1 MDGQTVAVLSSE
13 AADEL
18 LRMLGENRAVLL
30 EGGTVEF
37 VTRHLAAGAPVV
49 VVVLGAEV
57 PAEPR
62 TARLSAN
69 SEYGG
74 KEKGFYSS
82 FTISIRGLKVAL
94 GHAFNECTILSPVR
108 IDRRT
113 SVQEFFRS
121 FQSVE
126 YD

>member
-57 PAEPR
+57 PAEAS
-62 TARLSAN
+62 TAQLSADG
-69 SEYGG
+69 EHDRVDEGH
-74 KEKGFYSS
+74 YSS
-82 FTISIRGLKVAL
+82 FTTSIRGLEVVSAHVPVSVLKA
-94 GHAFNECTILSPVR
+94 HLS
-108 IDRRT
+108 
-113 SVQEFFRS
+113 E
-121 FQSVE
+121 
-126 YD
+126 

>member
-13 AADEL
+13 VADEL
-18 LRMLGENRAVLL
+18 LRVLSENRAVLL
-30 EGGTVEF
+30 EGGTVEL

-82 FTISIRGLKVAL
+82 FTISILGLKVAL
-94 GHAFNECTILSPVR
+94 GHI
-108 IDRRT
+108 
-113 SVQEFFRS
+113 Q
-121 FQSVE
+121 
-126 YD
+126 